1 MTNSK
6 TKKFIKSQ
14 IMQLTAK
21 LKIKRLERKTF
32 LDTAFNFSQRA
43 NICQG
48 AISYYEDR
56 ITNLENEEEYN
67 NV

>member
-1 MTNSK
+1 MR
-6 TKKFIKSQ
+6 
-14 IMQLTAK
+14 LTAK

-32 LDTAFNFSQRA
+32 LDTAFNFSERA
-43 NICQG
+43 NVCQG